1 MDSIKKHALLRIFD
15 YMESDLLP
23 SWFIKI
29 RNISAELAIG
39 LGSAL
44 VVLRYWL
51 HGLMKAEHF
60 DLALAVIIPFFLLT
74 LVLSCSKAI
83 DALKKINQQSEHGK

>member
-1 MDSIKKHALLRIFD
+1 MKTIPILLNLVLT
-15 YMESDLLP
+15 MEENLP
-23 SWFIKI
+23 DWFLKA

-39 LGSAL
+39 FGSAL

-51 HGLMKAEHF
+51 HDLMNQKQF
-60 DLALAVIIPFFLLT
+60 DLALAIIIPFFLLT

-83 DALKKINQQSEHGK
+83 DALKKINQQSNHGK